1 MTGWLYN
8 MNQEY
13 FKDVLTAEVSM
24 EDKAWHAT
32 SVLRSSK
39 AETVSYMINVLI
51 DHFKQYNV

>member
-1 MTGWLYN
+1 